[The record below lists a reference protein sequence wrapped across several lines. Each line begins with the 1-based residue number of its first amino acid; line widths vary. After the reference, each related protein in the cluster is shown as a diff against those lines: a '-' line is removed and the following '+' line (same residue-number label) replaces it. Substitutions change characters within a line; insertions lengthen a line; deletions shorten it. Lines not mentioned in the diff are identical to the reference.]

1 MLIDMIETN
10 SSYRSCWLFDLT
22 TLMRGANTRFRS
34 WYRNLAF
41 HHHIQKVQAVL
52 DTINISSDPA
62 SAIVSAYHDCFSE
75 LAVTPSGASKPAI
88 TFNQLFARNPPT
100 ISNVVLGPHGPSQ
113 DAEHSLLTD
122 TAQLKSVFLEFRHS
136 VNKFHRRYGDDL
148 DKSRES
154 LENQTSS
161 VLAHNST
168 PSTSAMDTLVR
179 HANRCKENMQDILE
193 AIQQALSPSND
204 LEEMLFVAG
213 SWPCTT
219 STTILRALT
228 FGSTTPLTSQWK
240 RTLITLA
247 RALLALQR
255 SRRLI
260 KFYHEHRGDE
270 FAKESLNDI
279 DAMSDED
286 YTDWLLIQV
295 NNQFHPFLPIRY
307 SSKFLED

>member
-1 MLIDMIETN
+1 
-10 SSYRSCWLFDLT
+10 
-22 TLMRGANTRFRS
+22 
-34 WYRNLAF
+34 
-41 HHHIQKVQAVL
+41 
-52 DTINISSDPA
+52 
-62 SAIVSAYHDCFSE
+62 
-75 LAVTPSGASKPAI
+75 
-88 TFNQLFARNPPT
+88 
-100 ISNVVLGPHGPSQ
+100 
-113 DAEHSLLTD
+113 
-122 TAQLKSVFLEFRHS
+122 
-136 VNKFHRRYGDDL
+136 
-148 DKSRES
+148 
-154 LENQTSS
+154 
-161 VLAHNST
+161 
-168 PSTSAMDTLVR
+168 
-179 HANRCKENMQDILE
+179 
-193 AIQQALSPSND
+193 
-204 LEEMLFVAG
+204 MLFVAG
-213 SWPCTT
+213 LWPCTT